1 LTAVSGKLYAIGG
14 LAGDGNSNTVE
25 IYDPKTD
32 AWSRAHGMPTPRHGH
47 ATAVVNGTILAIG
60 GYGGAGTVLVKPLAI
75 VGAYDPADA
84 SGTGRGKL
92 PLARGFMGAVQV
104 AGAVYTFGGRTP
116 EAPVE
121 RYLPSQD
128 RWETIAPMPEPRQRF
143 GIAEVSGDV
152 YLIGGE
158 EAPN

>member
-1 LTAVSGKLYAIGG
+1 
-14 LAGDGNSNTVE
+14 
-25 IYDPKTD
+25 
-32 AWSRAHGMPTPRHGH
+32 
-47 ATAVVNGTILAIG
+47 NGTILAIG
-60 GYGGAGTVLVKPLAI
+60 GYGTAGKVLVKPLDI
-75 VGAYDPADA
+75 VEAYDPVDDSWTARA
-84 SGTGRGKL
+84 KL

-128 RWETIAPMPEPRQRF
+128 RWETIAPIPEPRQRLW
-143 GIAEVSGDV
+143 IAEVSGDV

-158 EAPN
+158 EAPNAVLRYTPPTN